1 MGRQV
6 SRQASRHTI
15 ARVRA
20 IAFAGSDSFSAEL
33 LKQWGTRL
41 VATLLCLGGA
51 LLLTATRIETT
62 RLRYDLNELHQTR
75 QALKTDVERMGLEVA
90 NLSRPQRIERL
101 AKARGLIYPRRGQVV
116 GMDE

>member
-1 MGRQV
+1 M
-6 SRQASRHTI
+6 SRHKI
-15 ARVRA
+15 AKVKA
-20 IAFAGSDSFSAEL
+20 VAFAGSGSLSSEIL
-33 LKQWGTRL
+33 RQWGTRL

-101 AKARGLIYPRRGQVV
+101 AKARGLIYPERGQVI
-116 GMDE
+116 GLDE